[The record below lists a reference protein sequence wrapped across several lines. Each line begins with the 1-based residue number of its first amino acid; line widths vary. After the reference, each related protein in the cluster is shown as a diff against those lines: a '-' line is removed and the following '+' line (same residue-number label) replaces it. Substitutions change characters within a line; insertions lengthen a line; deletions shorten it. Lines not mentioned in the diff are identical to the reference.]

1 MKPLLIQK
9 QVQFSN
15 KSDAKPFWETVEWSV
30 EQYGSTIRLTSKIR
44 GLTTSRMWQLNEHGD
59 DIEKQKAYFLEQM
72 NAAQNDL
79 ITRLAFIFMA
89 MRGDLNDDVD
99 GVEIKWAIPPTT

>member
-15 KSDAKPFWETVEWSV
+15 KSDVKPFWETVEWSV

-44 GLTTSRMWQLNEHGD
+44 HLETSRMFQLNELGD
-59 DIEKQKAYFLEQM
+59 DIEKQKQYFLEQM
-72 NAAQNDL
+72 DAAKNDL
-79 ITRLAFIFMA
+79 ITRLEFIFMA
-89 MRGDLNDDVD
+89 MRGDLDDDVD
-99 GVEIKWAIPPTT
+99 GVEIKWIQPRTT

>member
-15 KSDAKPFWETVEWSV
+15 KSDVKPFWETVEWSV

-44 GLTTSRMWQLNEHGD
+44 GLTTSRMWRLDEHGD

-72 NAAQNDL
+72 DAAKNDL
-79 ITRLAFIFMA
+79 ITRLEFIFMA

-99 GVEIKWAIPPTT
+99 GVEIKWIQPRTT